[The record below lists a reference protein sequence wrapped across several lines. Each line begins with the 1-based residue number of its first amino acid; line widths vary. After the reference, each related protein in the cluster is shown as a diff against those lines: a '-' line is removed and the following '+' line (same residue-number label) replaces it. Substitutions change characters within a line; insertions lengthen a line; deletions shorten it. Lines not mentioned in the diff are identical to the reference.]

1 MQLNKSG
8 LREYIFRWG
17 ARGIKYVRAKNDVTA
32 KLTLI
37 RAIYSER
44 EEKHLN
50 RLTKDEQ
57 RAYLLQKYGGSFKLL
72 GENDNPQRSYPDDIA
87 KAAN

>member
-17 ARGIKYVRAKNDVTA
+17 ARGVKYVRAKNDVTA

-44 EEKHLN
+44 EDKHLN

-57 RAYLLQKYGGSFKLL
+57 RAYLLQKYGASFKLI
-72 GENDNPQRSYPDDIA
+72 GENANPQRAYPDDIS